1 MLAYAGTKAGDWRMP
16 TRTELS
22 KWASNITSISRN
34 QGDNGLRLCDSYSGY
49 GSARCNYYSDACPGS
64 YNGYCYPNDVWSSTP
79 RGSRYYNRYLDYGSF
94 HEGYNNSRIAF

>member
-34 QGDNGLRLCDSYSGY
+34 QGDNGLRLCDDYSGY
-49 GSARCNYYSDACPGS
+49 GSARCFNYYVCDGS
-64 YNGYCYPNDVWSSTP
+64 GNGWCYPNYVWSSTTN
-79 RGSRYYNRYLDYGSF
+79 GSNYYYRYLTSGTFLEDY
-94 HEGYNNSRIAF
+94 YYSRCAF